1 MKETEPRD
9 EAPDLGRPVLSA
21 EDVYED
27 ETQLRPL
34 LRSVWSYRRV
44 IVGVVAGVMAV
55 FVAFAMV
62 VSVRA
67 PVERIGSFGFRLLFD
82 GASEGR
88 YPNGTPFSTAEIS
101 STPVLTEV
109 FNANNLERF
118 GSFEAF
124 RNSIFILQRNPDLDG
139 LSLEYQAKLADSRL
153 TAVDRSRLEEEFRT
167 KRDSLS
173 NTEFTLNLRAS
184 ARTAALPRSLTS
196 KILDDTLAAWATQA
210 SERKGAL
217 LYDTPVLSGN
227 ILRRDMV
234 MAADYHRGIDIFRTQ
249 IARIIDNINQIEQL
263 PGATLLRTGDDRV
276 SLLEAKVELEDIL
289 RFQLQP
295 LLGMLRGSGL
305 SKNFGE
311 QQRYIADQLFHIRLN
326 REQAEKSVAAVQ
338 AALRAYMGQEGAAQ
352 TAGSGSGGATL
363 GVTEGNQGMVPPFGD
378 SVLERL
384 VEMSTLNGDAEYRQ
398 RLTDRVI
405 AESLVV
411 AGLEREQANYEEII
425 RSLQTARTQTE
436 GREPEMELSLIQ
448 SQLDEAFDAVVR
460 VVGHVN
466 TIYEELSTYNLNP
479 MTLLYSVTSGFTH
492 RTERSVSVRDLG
504 MYGLLVF
511 MLSLI
516 AVPVGCLG
524 HSYFRREIVH
534 QETDGQHVGQPLGEP
549 AKRLREEELAQR
561 NVNA

>member
-1 MKETEPRD
+1 MS
-9 EAPDLGRPVLSA
+9 RPTQVGPSSSA

-27 ETQLRPL
+27 EIQLRPL

-55 FVAFAMV
+55 FVAVAMV
-62 VSVRA
+62 VSVSA

-88 YPNGTPFSTAEIS
+88 YPNGTPFSTAEIT

-124 RNSIFILQRNPDLDG
+124 RNSIFVLQRNPELDA
-139 LSLEYQAKLADSRL
+139 LSFEYQAKLADSRL
-153 TAVDRSRLEEEFRT
+153 TPVDRSRLEDEFRT

-184 ARTAALPRSLTS
+184 TRTAAMPRSLTS
-196 KILDDTLAAWATQA
+196 KVLDDTLAVWATQA

-234 MAADYHRGIDIFRTQ
+234 MAADYLRGIDIFRTQ

-295 LLGMLRGSGL
+295 LLGMLREAGL
-305 SKNFGE
+305 SKNPGE
-311 QQRYIADQLFHIRLN
+311 QQRYIADQLFQIRLEPRTS
-326 REQAEKSVAAVQ
+326 REE
-338 AALRAYMGQEGAAQ
+338 ALRP
-352 TAGSGSGGATL
+352 SK
-363 GVTEGNQGMVPPFGD
+363 
-378 SVLERL
+378 R
-384 VEMSTLNGDAEYRQ
+384 
-398 RLTDRVI
+398 
-405 AESLVV
+405 
-411 AGLEREQANYEEII
+411 
-425 RSLQTARTQTE
+425 RSARTWGRKGPPRRQVLVRE
-436 GREPEMELSLIQ
+436 GRPLEWH
-448 SQLDEAFDAVVR
+448 R
-460 VVGHVN
+460 V
-466 TIYEELSTYNLNP
+466 T
-479 MTLLYSVTSGFTH
+479 
-492 RTERSVSVRDLG
+492 R
-504 MYGLLVF
+504 
-511 MLSLI
+511 
-516 AVPVGCLG
+516 AW
-524 HSYFRREIVH
+524 FRRSA
-534 QETDGQHVGQPLGEP
+534 TPSSSDWW
-549 AKRLREEELAQR
+549 KCRR
-561 NVNA
+561 